1 MCEKAFRKYDLE
13 FGKFVKSGDIER
25 VAKEAFSLQGA
36 DNLLVNIG
44 YGRISASQLLSKVV
58 PPSRLAL
65 KNGFGLKSVLERFK
79 TAKPRPSEG
88 VIVKGIEDVM
98 VRFAKCC
105 NPLPGDKIVGYITQ
119 GQGMAIH
126 VRGCPNILYVDEDRK
141 IDVGWDEGAAI
152 ARPVRIEV
160 ICKNEKGLLADITN
174 AIKNADANITQAD
187 IKTTP
192 DNKAVCS
199 FEVEVKNVQHLKNI
213 IGAIEKIKKVIK
225 VERVMNEKAAEG
237 GKKAGRHPG

>member
-1 MCEKAFRKYDLE
+1 
-13 FGKFVKSGDIER
+13 
-25 VAKEAFSLQGA
+25 
-36 DNLLVNIG
+36 
-44 YGRISASQLLSKVV
+44 
-58 PPSRLAL
+58 
-65 KNGFGLKSVLERFK
+65 
-79 TAKPRPSEG
+79 
-88 VIVKGIEDVM
+88 
-98 VRFAKCC
+98 
-105 NPLPGDKIVGYITQ
+105 
-119 GQGMAIH
+119 MAIH

-225 VERVMNEKAAEG
+225 VERVMNEKTAEG
-237 GKKAGRHPG
+237 GKKGGRHPG